1 MHFRVRIG
9 RNLDGYGLCPA
20 ITKEDRDEV
29 ESVLK
34 GSVMSLEDDLKG
46 DYFSLLDMSEEVR
59 NELNENKFIFS
70 EGDSNLSV
78 AGMERDWPEGR
89 GVFHNESKTLL
100 AWINE
105 EDHLRIIAMES
116 GFDFECIF
124 HLITSTKIDRLCNL
138 FIDSGF

>member
-70 EGDSNLSV
+70 EGDPNLSV
-78 AGMERDWPEGR
+78 AGMERDWPEAR
-89 GVFHNESKTLL
+89 GIFHNDAKTLL

-105 EDHLRIIAMES
+105 EDHIRIIAMEA
-116 GFDFECIF
+116 GDTLYILKICFCIICYDI
-124 HLITSTKIDRLCNL
+124 LICIVFYLL
-138 FIDSGF
+138 